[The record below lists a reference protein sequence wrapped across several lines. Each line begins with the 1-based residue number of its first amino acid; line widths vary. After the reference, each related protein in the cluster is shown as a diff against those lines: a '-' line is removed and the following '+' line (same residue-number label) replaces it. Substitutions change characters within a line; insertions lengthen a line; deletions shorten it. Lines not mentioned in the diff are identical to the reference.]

1 MSNKTTTK
9 EKEIGKK
16 VDKLKEN
23 ILRDIEKIHK
33 DTYIEIGKIMKE
45 QDKDRIKKIK
55 RDIKALKS

>member
-1 MSNKTTTK
+1 MTKKTTIK
-9 EKEIGKK
+9 GEEIGEK

-45 QDKDRIKKIK
+45 NEKEKIKKIK